1 MSDPSHKSIAVD
13 HETWETLTTW
23 ADNECRTV
31 SGQIKFL
38 VKKYSPKLIE
48 KQKFLI
54 EGPLIDTTPA
64 STDTFPL
71 VSKPNPSRMGTTV
84 MPKEILTL
92 LEKDWTQNKC
102 TARTLYVAESYRS
115 HIMDTLFEYG
125 DPITCS
131 ELAQLV
137 GAPALNKRTL
147 HEALEAV
154 QKQTAGMYKAGLLKR
169 RRNFE
174 MAVSGIELDRCERWQ
189 YQLTTA
195 AHRLLKQRDKRR
207 AHLKKKKQEH
217 ELHSVSPPVTFDKGR
232 L

>member
-1 MSDPSHKSIAVD
+1 M
-13 HETWETLTTW
+13 
-23 ADNECRTV
+23 
-31 SGQIKFL
+31 
-38 VKKYSPKLIE
+38 
-48 KQKFLI
+48 
-54 EGPLIDTTPA
+54 
-64 STDTFPL
+64 
-71 VSKPNPSRMGTTV
+71 
-84 MPKEILTL
+84 
-92 LEKDWTQNKC
+92 LEKDWTQVKC

-154 QKQTAGMYKAGLLKR
+154 QKQTAGMYGAGLLKR

-189 YQLTTA
+189 YQLSVA

-207 AHLKKKKQEH
+207 ALLKKKKQEH
-217 ELHSVSPPVTFDKGR
+217 ELHIVSPPVTFDKGR